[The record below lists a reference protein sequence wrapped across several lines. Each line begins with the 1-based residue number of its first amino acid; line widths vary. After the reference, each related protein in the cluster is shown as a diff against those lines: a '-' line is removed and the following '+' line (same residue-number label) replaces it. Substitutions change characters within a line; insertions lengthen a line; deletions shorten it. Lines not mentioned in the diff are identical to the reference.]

1 MSEKQMYC
9 HVFFFFFIDNQL
21 FIVFTMIVFIHVET
35 S

>member
-9 HVFFFFFIDNQL
+9 HVFIDNQL
-21 FIVFTMIVFIHVET
+21 FIVFPMIVFIHVET